1 MSFEKAQQL
10 LELATFVAAR
20 RLGVTL
26 NDVGERFGI
35 SRRTAQRIMHALEA
49 HFPDTESAFDEDGH
63 KRWRLQTGAL
73 RDLLTLTSDGR
84 PWIYQSRPLNAAP
97 WVSKLQSSA
106 DFAKRSWL
114 LCRAAKSPAS
124 RLTTRHYLKL
134 RVLPRGPTPPHA
146 SRQRSLRRFR

>member
-26 NDVGERFGI
+26 DDVSERFSS

-49 HFPDTESAFDEDGH
+49 QFPDTESGFDEYGR

-73 RDLLTLTSDGR
+73 RDLLTLHSQNIRFLTR
-84 PWIYQSRPLNAAP
+84 K
-97 WVSKLQSSA
+97 SKTA
-106 DFAKRSWL
+106 
-114 LCRAAKSPAS
+114 
-124 RLTTRHYLKL
+124 
-134 RVLPRGPTPPHA
+134 
-146 SRQRSLRRFR
+146 